1 MPAQETPFAITYT
14 GPKPTEQVYAKKE
27 RKNAPTAPLSACVS
41 YVLK

>member
-14 GPKPTEQVYAKKE
+14 GPKPTEQVYASKK
-27 RKNAPTAPLSACVS
+27 KHAPTAPFSACVS